1 MKGSFLLG
9 LILFANWPAASAQL
23 ALEPGE
29 FYFRVAG
36 RPAFVFGRNPTG
48 TKLEQFD
55 ELLWPAAESGE
66 KTLRIHLTVGFQSQ
80 SPAGEVDEAW
90 AAQWERVFD
99 SAATKGLHVLPV
111 FGVWADWNDGS
122 KGEPWHQWDK
132 NHYSAARGGA
142 AKSPAELFQDSA
154 CQRLWLAWLESLVKR
169 WQARANI
176 LGWEIFSELDLISG
190 SLEAKAL
197 PFVERA
203 AEVVRRNDARH
214 RPVTA
219 SLSGIGEWPKLFASS
234 ALDII
239 QVHPYTDGRFHRHLD
254 ELILSSVRAR
264 LQRYGKP
271 VFIGECGLDPIGTR
285 DGLANA
291 LRARVGI
298 RHAIWAAAVSGAMNG
313 RMLWWEDGYDRYQR
327 LDLRAKY
334 AHAAKAA
341 AEFVRGVDFAGFRP
355 VAVSFS
361 ADLKGAA
368 IGGKDTV
375 LVWVR
380 DARCEPPD
388 WNVRRVED
396 QRVTLD
402 LPGAARDWVVEFY
415 DTVSAKPVGKLS
427 IQRGSD
433 RVTISLPAFEDAIV
447 VKATAGAG
455 TTSAGR

>member
-1 MKGSFLLG
+1 MKASLLLG
-9 LILFANWPAASAQL
+9 LILFANWPTALAQV

-36 RPAFVFGRNPTG
+36 RPAFIFGRNPTG
-48 TKLEQFD
+48 TRLEQFD
-55 ELLWPAAESGE
+55 ELLRPAAESGE
-66 KTLRIHLTVGFQSQ
+66 TILRIHLTVGFQSQ
-80 SPAGEVDEAW
+80 SPAGDVDEAW

-99 SAATKGLHVLPV
+99 SAAAKGLHVLPV
-111 FGVWADWNDGS
+111 LGVWADWNDGS
-122 KGEPWHQWDK
+122 NGEPWHQWDK
-132 NHYSAARGGA
+132 NRYNAARGGP
-142 AKSPAELFQDSA
+142 AKTPAELFQDSN

-176 LGWEIFSELDLISG
+176 LGWEIFSELDLVSG
-190 SLEAKAL
+190 SSETKAL

-203 AEVVRRNDARH
+203 AQVIRKADSRH

-219 SLSGIGEWPKLFASS
+219 SLSGVGEWPKLFAGS
-234 ALDII
+234 ALDVI
-239 QVHPYTDGRFHRHLD
+239 QVHPYTDSRFHRNLD
-254 ELILSSVRAR
+254 DLILSSVRAR

-291 LRARVGI
+291 PRAHVGI

-313 RMLWWEDGYDRYQR
+313 RMLWWEDGYDRYQQ

-334 AHAAKAA
+334 AHAARAA
-341 AEFVRGVDFAGFRP
+341 ADFVRGVNFTGFRP
-355 VAVSFS
+355 VVVSCS

-368 IGGKDTV
+368 IGGKETV

-380 DARCEPPD
+380 EARCEPPD
-388 WNVRRVED
+388 WNVRRVER
-396 QRVTLD
+396 QHVTLD
-402 LPGAARDWVVEFY
+402 LPGSKQNWAVEFY
-415 DTVSAKPVGKLS
+415 DPVSARPISKLP

-433 RVTISLPAFEDAIV
+433 RATIALPPFEDAIAL
-447 VKATAGAG
+447 KATAGG
-455 TTSAGR
+455 T

>member
-1 MKGSFLLG
+1 MKASLLLG
-9 LILFANWPAASAQL
+9 LILFAGGPTALAQV

-36 RPAFVFGRNPTG
+36 RPAFIFGRNPTG
-48 TKLEQFD
+48 TRLEQFD
-55 ELLWPAAESGE
+55 ELLRPAAESGE
-66 KTLRIHLTVGFQSQ
+66 TILRIHLTVGFQSQ
-80 SPAGEVDEAW
+80 SPAGDVDEAW

-99 SAATKGLHVLPV
+99 SAAAKGLHVLPV
-111 FGVWADWNDGS
+111 LGVWADWNDGS
-122 KGEPWHQWDK
+122 NGEPWHQWDK
-132 NHYSAARGGA
+132 NRYNAARGGP
-142 AKSPAELFQDSA
+142 AKTPAELFQDSN

-176 LGWEIFSELDLISG
+176 LGWEIFSELDLVSG
-190 SLEAKAL
+190 SSETKAL

-203 AEVVRRNDARH
+203 AQVIRKSDSRH

-219 SLSGIGEWPKLFASS
+219 SLSGVGEWPKLFASG
-234 ALDII
+234 ALDVI

-291 LRARVGI
+291 PRAHVGI
-298 RHAIWAAAVSGAMNG
+298 QHAIWAAAVSGAMNG

-341 AEFVRGVDFAGFRP
+341 AEFVRGVDFSGFRP
-355 VAVSFS
+355 VAVSCS

-368 IGGKDTV
+368 IGGKETV

-380 DARCEPPD
+380 EARCEPPD
-388 WNVRRVED
+388 WNVRRVES

-402 LPGAARDWVVEFY
+402 LPGTARDWAVEFY
-415 DTVSAKPVGKLS
+415 DPVSAKPIGKLS
-427 IQRGSD
+427 IQRGND
-433 RVTISLPAFEDAIV
+433 RTTIPLPVFEDAIAL
-447 VKATAGAG
+447 KATASG
-455 TTSAGR
+455 T